1 MPKLFE
7 SQDDFTSLFQV
18 GEDQKNVPQE
28 QEKVIKQIHRLLKP
42 FMLRRLKVDV
52 EKELPGKKEIYMF
65 IGLTQLQKQLYKKII
80 TGNIATVNGMGS
92 KDRI

>member
-7 SQDDFTSLFQV
+7 SAQDFTNLFIIEGAEQQ
-18 GEDQKNVPQE
+18 DPDS

-52 EKELPGKKEIYMF
+52 ERDLPSKKEIYMF
-65 IGLTQLQKQLYKKII
+65 IGLTKL
-80 TGNIATVNGMGS
+80 
-92 KDRI
+92 